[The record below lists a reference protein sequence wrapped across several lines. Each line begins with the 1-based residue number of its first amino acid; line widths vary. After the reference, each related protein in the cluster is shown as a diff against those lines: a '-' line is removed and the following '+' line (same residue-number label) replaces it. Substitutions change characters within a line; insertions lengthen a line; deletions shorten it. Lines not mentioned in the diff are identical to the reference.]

1 ETDYHEALVL
11 AAKKVQI
18 AAAKYGKDAVAI
30 AISDRYTNE
39 EAYALKKFA
48 DVIGAKTF
56 CFNNRQS
63 GLKPVL
69 GVDAS
74 PNTMDELLATEVAI
88 VFAYDVSRNPV
99 LRLKLRQ
106 AAQAGVKVILVVP
119 EGMSDKFLAD
129 FAWKVVKVD
138 NETKFLKCM
147 AKALLDMGKAPAV
160 EGFEEFKASFEG
172 FEACEMGKEI
182 AEIYANAKKAMLVYQ
197 QNVVTVEAAT
207 LIADLAVLSGH
218 IGSPRDGILQI
229 KAKNNSQGLVNLGI
243 TAGAEALE
251 GVKALMIFGE
261 DPDAD
266 LSGLDFLMVSDT
278 HMTATAEKADVILP
292 GTGFAAT
299 DGTFTNTEG
308 RVQAVNQAIY
318 EDVVFSNWELGAE
331 LAHVF
336 EVELPWEETFDIA
349 DEMIEKLAW
358 YRDAELG
365 EAIGGQAPAKK
376 CLVAVGDA
384 AMTDPVKITDNLMN
398 MIGARLPKPG
408 KK

>member
-1 ETDYHEALVL
+1 MPWHTLRKLPYTAFLM
-11 AAKKVQI
+11 
-18 AAAKYGKDAVAI
+18 KD
-30 AISDRYTNE
+30 
-39 EAYALKKFA
+39 
-48 DVIGAKTF
+48 
-56 CFNNRQS
+56 
-63 GLKPVL
+63 
-69 GVDAS
+69 
-74 PNTMDELLATEVAI
+74 
-88 VFAYDVSRNPV
+88 
-99 LRLKLRQ
+99 
-106 AAQAGVKVILVVP
+106 
-119 EGMSDKFLAD
+119 
-129 FAWKVVKVD
+129 
-138 NETKFLKCM
+138 
-147 AKALLDMGKAPAV
+147 
-160 EGFEEFKASFEG
+160 
-172 FEACEMGKEI
+172 
-182 AEIYANAKKAMLVYQ
+182 
-197 QNVVTVEAAT
+197 
-207 LIADLAVLSGH
+207 
-218 IGSPRDGILQI
+218 RDGILQI